1 MIKKHL
7 YSVFRKS
14 NQEDKTKFKHV
25 LTQNERNYPIDE
37 QLLNKFFSSLT
48 QKDLCFYPNTENLKK
63 KICNYYNIETDNL
76 LLTPGSSFSLKTI
89 FESFEVKGNNI
100 ITSDYFFPMYKV
112 YSDLYE
118 AELRKAKYTNMK
130 LDIDSIINLIDS
142 KTQFIMLA
150 NPNSPLGDLYS
161 RKDIIKLLETGIFVI
176 IDEAYLEFT
185 GEETSIPLIEE
196 YTNLIVTKTFSKA
209 YGAAGC
215 RVGFLVSHTDNMKY
229 LSKFRLMYEINTI
242 GAKYVEF
249 IFDNIEYYNKYIED
263 TFNSKEKAIAKL
275 KKRGYTIIN
284 TDCSWFYLKR
294 FGKVDNLKTFND
306 AGMSFRTLTLPDGIE
321 YIKFNYDLN
330 LNNEIYR

>member
-1 MIKKHL
+1 MMKKHL
-7 YSVFRKS
+7 YNVFRKS

-25 LTQNERNYPIDE
+25 LTQNERNYPIKSE
-37 QLLNKFFSSLT
+37 LLNKFFSSLT
-48 QKDLCFYPNTENLKK
+48 QKDLCFYPNTENLKN

-89 FESFEVKGNNI
+89 FETFNVKGNNI
-100 ITSDYFFPMYKV
+100 ITSDYFFPMYQV

-118 AELRKAKYTNMK
+118 VELRKAKYTDMK
-130 LDIDSIINLIDS
+130 LDINNIINLIDN
-142 KTQFIMLA
+142 KTQFIVLA

-196 YTNLIVTKTFSKA
+196 YTNLIITKTFSKA

-249 IFDNIEYYNKYIED
+249 IFDNIEYYNKYIKD
-263 TFNSKEKAIAKL
+263 TYDYKAIAVTKL
-275 KKRGYTIIN
+275 RNLGYTIID

-294 FGKVDNLKTFND
+294 FDKIDNLKTFND
-306 AGMSFRTLTLPDGIE
+306 NGISFRTLILPDGIE

-330 LNNEIYR
+330 LNDKIY

>member
-1 MIKKHL
+1 
-7 YSVFRKS
+7 
-14 NQEDKTKFKHV
+14 
-25 LTQNERNYPIDE
+25 
-37 QLLNKFFSSLT
+37 
-48 QKDLCFYPNTENLKK
+48 
-63 KICNYYNIETDNL
+63 
-76 LLTPGSSFSLKTI
+76 
-89 FESFEVKGNNI
+89 
-100 ITSDYFFPMYKV
+100 MYQV

-118 AELRKAKYTNMK
+118 VELRKAKYTDMK
-130 LDIDSIINLIDS
+130 LDINNIINLIDN
-142 KTQFIMLA
+142 KTQFIVLA

-196 YTNLIVTKTFSKA
+196 YTNLIITKTFSKA

-249 IFDNIEYYNKYIED
+249 IFDNIEYYNKYIKD
-263 TFNSKEKAIAKL
+263 TYDYKAIAVTKL
-275 KKRGYTIIN
+275 RNLGYTVID

-294 FGKVDNLKTFND
+294 FDKIDNLKTFND
-306 AGMSFRTLTLPDGIE
+306 NGISFRTLILPDGIE

-330 LNNEIYR
+330 LNDKIY